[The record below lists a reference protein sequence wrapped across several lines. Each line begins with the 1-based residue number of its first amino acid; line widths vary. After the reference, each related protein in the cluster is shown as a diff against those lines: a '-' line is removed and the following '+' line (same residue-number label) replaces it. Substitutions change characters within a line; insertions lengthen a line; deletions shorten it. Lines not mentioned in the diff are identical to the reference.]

1 MRSSKGMYA
10 LAKATAISK
19 GLSPTWGNDKAVGF
33 GLTYEELERIYAREG
48 YALKS
53 TKGSETG
60 VIHNHIYNWKLA
72 GLAIQ
77 RGETI
82 FFILKSDDIQD
93 WRAYRYIVEY
103 MEKHRGADFDV
114 IGLDKT
120 ITLDYNQ
127 MEVLE

>member
-19 GLSPTWGNDKAVGF
+19 GLSPTWGNEKAVGF
-33 GLTYEELERIYAREG
+33 GLTYEELERIYVREG

-53 TKGSETG
+53 TKGSDTG

-72 GLAIQ
+72 GLVIQ

-93 WRAYRYIVEY
+93 WKAYRYIVEY
-103 MEKHRGADFDV
+103 IDKHRGVDFDV

-127 MEVLE
+127 MEVIE

>member
-19 GLSPTWGNDKAVGF
+19 GLSPTWGNEKAVGF

-53 TKGSETG
+53 TKGSDTG

-72 GLAIQ
+72 GLVVQ

-103 MEKHRGADFDV
+103 MDKHRGVNFDV

-120 ITLDYNQ
+120 ITLDYDQ
-127 MEVLE
+127 MEVIE